1 LRADGIAFILTLSAR
16 SPTSTG
22 AAEARRKQAG
32 DAGLCKNGEK
42 PMREQLRH
50 FRLGVI
56 STISVACIL
65 ATASMSNAAQLTAPV
80 ATTTGTYQG
89 LMNFQELPGDPTSGV
104 NVFFGIR
111 YGQAPVGT
119 LRWKPPQAPNP
130 GQGSI
135 VAATIGH
142 TCTQGRATDSE
153 DCLFLNVYTPSHVT
167 PRSRLPVFIWI
178 HGGALV
184 NGAGSDYDPSVMV
197 ADNNII
203 VVTINYRLGSLGF
216 LAASVL
222 EATAPNAFQNVGDAG
237 NYGFMDQQFAMAWVQ
252 RNIAAFGGDPD
263 AVTIGGESAGG
274 LSVSSHLASTNTYRG
289 LTGHNLFGGAI
300 IESGAYMYHD
310 VPSLAT
316 YQALS
321 DTFAQQD
328 ANQFCNGSLTLACLQ
343 GLTAAQVFAN
353 ERDFGGFGIAPNFG
367 TKILPLD
374 LHTAFSTGRF
384 NQVPVLQGTNLNEGR
399 LFEPSFFPSAVTAP
413 SGTAPTIFAAGGPA
427 SFDLQVPNILCA
439 NPQFTGTPAT
449 CSYLQ
454 EIQFFLQTLVT
465 ATPSNSG
472 PTAPFTEAVV
482 AASATA
488 EGEYPIASFHNFVPQ
503 TTSSIPNLNN
513 NFGGGNVD
521 EALSQIFTDFVF
533 ACNGLDSN
541 SDLSRRTRVFAYEFN
556 DPNAPSAAGV
566 PGPGSNRAGF
576 TTASQHAA
584 ELQYIFN
591 FGSAFTPAQAALA
604 GDMKTYWANFVK
616 TGDPNRNTRDDLATL
631 VSLKPSIGLP
641 HWPHF
646 DARSDQDHDGD
657 DNDHGNQKVQS
668 LTPPGLLAAQGPHPF
683 NTFRND
689 HFCRTWEPLLT
700 FNNGNEPQQP

>member
-1 LRADGIAFILTLSAR
+1 
-16 SPTSTG
+16 
-22 AAEARRKQAG
+22 
-32 DAGLCKNGEK
+32 
-42 PMREQLRH
+42 MREQLRH

-56 STISVACIL
+56 GAMSVACIL
-65 ATASMSNAAQLTAPV
+65 ATAPVANAAGLTAPV

-89 LMNFQELPGDPTSGV
+89 LMNFQELPGDPASGV

-111 YGQAPVGT
+111 YGQAPLGT

-142 TCTQGRATDSE
+142 TCVQGRATDSE
-153 DCLFLNVYTPSHVT
+153 DCLFLNVYTPSNAT
-167 PRSRLPVFIWI
+167 ANSKLPVFIWI

-197 ADNNII
+197 AENDII

-222 EATAPNAFQNVGDAG
+222 AATAPNAFQNVGDAG
-237 NYGFMDQQFAMAWVQ
+237 NYGFMDQQFAMAWVHD
-252 RNIAAFGGDPD
+252 NIAAFGGDPTT
-263 AVTIGGESAGG
+263 VTIGGESAGG
-274 LSVSSHLASTNTYRG
+274 LSVSSHLASTNTFRG
-289 LTGHNLFGGAI
+289 LTGRDLFGGAI

-316 YQALS
+316 YQTLS
-321 DTFAQQD
+321 NTFAQQD
-328 ANQFCNGSLTLACLQ
+328 ANAFCGGTLTLACLQ

-374 LHTAFSTGRF
+374 LHTAFATGQI
-384 NQVPVLQGTNLNEGR
+384 NHVPVLQGTNANEGR
-399 LFEPSFFPSAVTAP
+399 LFEPSFFPRQLTAP
-413 SGTAPTIFAAGGPA
+413 FGTTATIFAAGGPA
-427 SFDLQVPNILCA
+427 SFDLQEPNILCA
-439 NPQFTGTPAT
+439 SPPFSSNLAT

-465 ATPSNSG
+465 ATPSNQT
-472 PTAPFTEAVV
+472 PTSPFTEAVV

-488 EGEYPIASFHNFVPQ
+488 ASQYPIANFHNFVPP
-503 TTSSIPNLNN
+503 TPSSPLNN

-533 ACNGLDSN
+533 ACNGFDSN
-541 SDLSRRTRVFAYEFN
+541 SDLSNQVPVFAYEFN
-556 DPNAPSAAGV
+556 DPNAPNRAGV
-566 PGPGSNRAGF
+566 PGPGANGSGF

-604 GDMKTYWANFVK
+604 TQMKTYWANFVK
-616 TGDPNRNTRDDLATL
+616 TGNPNDRGNAIL
-631 VSLKPSIGLP
+631 VSLKAARAALP
-641 HWPHF
+641 FWKHF
-646 DARSDQDHDGD
+646 NTQDF
-657 DNDHGNQKVQS
+657 QIQS
-668 LTPPGLLAAQGPHPF
+668 LTPPGLVTPQGPHTIT
-683 NTFRND
+683 TFSTD
-689 HFCRTWEPLLT
+689 HFCATWEPLLT
-700 FNNGNEPQQP
+700 FSNGNEPQQP

>member
-1 LRADGIAFILTLSAR
+1 MHPGYRI
-16 SPTSTG
+16 
-22 AAEARRKQAG
+22 
-32 DAGLCKNGEK
+32 
-42 PMREQLRH
+42 
-50 FRLGVI
+50 GVEC
-56 STISVACIL
+56 TVYG
-65 ATASMSNAAQLTAPV
+65 PV
-80 ATTTGTYQG
+80 VTTTGTYTG
-89 LMNFQELPGDPTSGV
+89 LKNFQELPGDPASGV
-104 NVFFGIR
+104 NAFFGIR

-135 VAATIGH
+135 IANAFGH
-142 TCTQGRATDSE
+142 TCVQGRATDSE
-153 DCLFLNVYTPSHVT
+153 DCLFLNVYTPST
-167 PRSRLPVFIWI
+167 ATAKSKLPVFIWI

-197 ADNNII
+197 AGNEII

-222 EATAPNAFQNVGDAG
+222 AATAPNAFQNVGDAG
-237 NYGFMDQQFAMAWVQ
+237 NYGFMDQQFAMAWVHD
-252 RNIAAFGGDPD
+252 NIAAFGGDPET
-263 AVTIGGESAGG
+263 VTIGGESAGG
-274 LSVSSHLASTNTYRG
+274 LSVSSHLASTSTFRG

-316 YQALS
+316 YQTLS
-321 DTFAQQD
+321 NTFAQQD
-328 ANQFCNGSLTLACLQ
+328 ANQFCGGNLTLACLQ
-343 GLTAAQVFAN
+343 GLAAAQVFAN

-399 LFEPSFFPSAVTAP
+399 LFESSFFPKAVTAP
-413 SGTAPTIFAAGGPA
+413 FGTTATIFAAGGPA
-427 SFDLQVPNILCA
+427 SFDLQVANILCA
-439 NPQFTGTPAT
+439 TPQFTGTPAT
-449 CSYLQ
+449 CTYLQ

-465 ATPSNSG
+465 ATPSNQ
-472 PTAPFTEAVV
+472 TATSAFTEAVV

-488 EGEYPIASFHNFVPQ
+488 ESEYPIANFHNFVPQ
-503 TTSSIPNLNN
+503 TTSTIPGLNN

-533 ACNGLDSN
+533 ACNGFDSN
-541 SDLSRRTRVFAYEFN
+541 SDLSRRVKVFAYEFN
-556 DPNAPSAAGV
+556 DPNAPSKAGV
-566 PGPGSNRAGF
+566 PGPGSNGSGF

-591 FGSAFTPAQAALA
+591 FGSNFTPAQVTLA
-604 GDMKTYWANFVK
+604 NQMKTYWANFVK
-616 TGDPNRNTRDDLATL
+616 TGDPNRSSRDLATL
-631 VSLKPSIGLP
+631 VSLKPSDQLP

-646 DARSDQDHDGD
+646 NARSDSDADGD
-657 DNDHGNQKVQS
+657 LDDHGNQKIQS
-668 LTPPGLLAAQGPHPF
+668 LTPPGLLAPQGPHPF
-683 NTFRND
+683 NTFSTD
-689 HFCRTWEPLLT
+689 HFCATWQPLLT

>member
-1 LRADGIAFILTLSAR
+1 
-16 SPTSTG
+16 
-22 AAEARRKQAG
+22 
-32 DAGLCKNGEK
+32 
-42 PMREQLRH
+42 MREQLRQ

-56 STISVACIL
+56 GAISAACIL
-65 ATASMSNAAQLTAPV
+65 ATASASNAQFTAPV
-80 ATTTGTYQG
+80 VTTTGTYTG
-89 LMNFQELPGDPTSGV
+89 LKNFQELPGDPASGV
-104 NVFFGIR
+104 NAFFGIR

-135 VAATIGH
+135 IANAFGH
-142 TCTQGRATDSE
+142 TCVQGRATDSE
-153 DCLFLNVYTPSHVT
+153 DCLFLNVYTPSNAAPT
-167 PRSRLPVFIWI
+167 SRLPVFIWI

-222 EATAPNAFQNVGDAG
+222 AATQPNAFQNVGDAG

-252 RNIAAFGGDPD
+252 QNIAAFGGDPTT
-263 AVTIGGESAGG
+263 VTIGGESAGG
-274 LSVSSHLASTNTYRG
+274 LSVSSHLASTNTFSG

-316 YQALS
+316 YQTLS
-321 DTFAQQD
+321 NTFAQQD
-328 ANQFCNGSLTLACLQ
+328 ANQFCSGNLTLACLQ

-374 LHTAFSTGRF
+374 LHTAFSTGQF
-384 NQVPVLQGTNLNEGR
+384 NQVPVLQGTNANEGR
-399 LFEPSFFPSAVTAP
+399 LFEPSFFPKAVTAP
-413 SGTAPTIFAAGGPA
+413 FGTTATIFAAGGPA
-427 SFDLQVPNILCA
+427 SFDLQVANILCA
-439 NPQFTGTPAT
+439 TPQFTGTPAT
-449 CSYLQ
+449 CTYLQ

-465 ATPSNSG
+465 ATPSNQ
-472 PTAPFTEAVV
+472 TATSAFTEAVV

-488 EGEYPIASFHNFVPQ
+488 ANEYPITNFHNFVTP
-503 TTSSIPNLNN
+503 TPGSPLNN

-533 ACNGLDSN
+533 ACNGFDSN
-541 SDLSRRTRVFAYEFN
+541 SDLSRRVKVFAYEFN
-556 DPNAPSAAGV
+556 DPNAPSKAGV
-566 PGPGSNRAGF
+566 PGPGSNGSGF

-591 FGSAFTPAQAALA
+591 FGSAFTPAQATLA
-604 GDMKTYWANFVK
+604 NQMKTYWANFIK
-616 TGDPNRNTRDDLATL
+616 TGDPNSRGDLTNL
-631 VSLKPSIGLP
+631 VSLSTPHAQLP
-641 HWPHF
+641 LWVHF
-646 DARSDQDHDGD
+646 NA
-657 DNDHGNQKVQS
+657 GNRKVQS
-668 LTPPGLLAAQGPHPF
+668 LTPAGLLSPQGPNPF
-683 NTFRND
+683 DTFSTD
-689 HFCRTWEPLLT
+689 HFCATWEPLLT
-700 FNNGNEPQQP
+700 FNNSNEPQQP

>member
-1 LRADGIAFILTLSAR
+1 
-16 SPTSTG
+16 
-22 AAEARRKQAG
+22 
-32 DAGLCKNGEK
+32 
-42 PMREQLRH
+42 MREQLRQL
-50 FRLGVI
+50 RLGVI
-56 STISVACIL
+56 GAMSVACIL
-65 ATASMSNAAQLTAPV
+65 ATTSVSNAVTLTAPV

-89 LMNFQELPGDPTSGV
+89 LMNFQELPGDPATGV

-111 YGQAPVGT
+111 YGQAPAGT

-135 VAATIGH
+135 VAATPGH
-142 TCTQGRATDSE
+142 TCVQGRPTTDSE
-153 DCLFLNVYTPSHVT
+153 DCLFLNVYTPSNAT
-167 PRSRLPVFIWI
+167 AKSRLPVFIWI

-197 ADNNII
+197 ADNDII

-222 EATAPNAFQNVGDAG
+222 AATAPDSFQNVGDAG

-274 LSVSSHLASTNTYRG
+274 LSVSAQLASTNTFRG
-289 LTGHNLFGGAI
+289 LTGRDLFEGAI

-316 YQALS
+316 YQTLS
-321 DTFAQQD
+321 NTFAQQD
-328 ANQFCNGSLTLACLQ
+328 ANAFCGGSLTLACLQ

-367 TKILPLD
+367 TKILPHD
-374 LHTAFSTGRF
+374 LHTAFSTGQF
-384 NQVPVLQGTNLNEGR
+384 NQVPVLQGTNANEGR
-399 LFEPSFFPSAVTAP
+399 LFEPGFFPAGLVFPGVSTAN
-413 SGTAPTIFAAGGPA
+413 IVAAGGPA
-427 SFDLQVPNILCA
+427 SFGLQVPNGLCA
-439 NPQFTGTPAT
+439 TPPFIGQPAICT
-449 CSYLQ
+449 YTQ
-454 EIQFFLQTLVT
+454 EIAFFMQTLVT
-465 ATPSNSG
+465 ATPSNQT
-472 PTAPFTEAVV
+472 PTSPFTEAVV
-482 AASATA
+482 AASIGAA
-488 EGEYPIASFHNFVPQ
+488 GEYPIANFHNFVPQ
-503 TTSSIPNLNN
+503 TTGTIPGLNN

-533 ACNGLDSN
+533 ACNGFDSN

-556 DPNAPSAAGV
+556 DPNAPSRAGV
-566 PGPGSNRAGF
+566 LGPGSNGSGF

-591 FGSAFTPAQAALA
+591 FGSAFTSAQATLA
-604 GDMKTYWANFVK
+604 TDMKTYWANFVK
-616 TGDPNRNTRDDLATL
+616 TGDPNRSRSDDLATL
-631 VSLKPSIGLP
+631 VSLKPQQTQLP

-646 DARSDQDHDGD
+646 SARSDHDGD
-657 DNDHGNQKVQS
+657 GDVAEGGQKIQS
-668 LTPPGLLAAQGPHPF
+668 LTPPGPTAPQGPHPF
-683 NTFRND
+683 NTFSTD
-689 HFCRTWEPLLT
+689 HFCATWQPLLT
-700 FNNGNEPQQP
+700 FDNGNEPQQP

>member
-1 LRADGIAFILTLSAR
+1 M
-16 SPTSTG
+16 
-22 AAEARRKQAG
+22 KV
-32 DAGLCKNGEK
+32 
-42 PMREQLRH
+42 QLRH

-56 STISVACIL
+56 GAMSLACIL
-65 ATASMSNAAQLTAPV
+65 ATTLAANAVQLTAPV

-89 LMNFQELPGDPTSGV
+89 LMNFQELPGDPASGV

-111 YGQAPVGT
+111 YGQPPVGT

-135 VAATIGH
+135 VAATPGH
-142 TCTQGRATDSE
+142 TCTQGRSTDAE
-153 DCLFLNVYTPSHVT
+153 DCLFLNVYVPSAAT
-167 PRSRLPVFIWI
+167 ARSRLPVFIWI

-184 NGAGSDYDPSVMV
+184 SGAGSDYDPSVMV
-197 ADNNII
+197 ADNDII

-222 EATAPNAFQNVGDAG
+222 SATAPNAFQNVGDAG

-252 RNIAAFGGDPD
+252 DNIRAFGGDPET
-263 AVTIGGESAGG
+263 VTIGGESAGG
-274 LSVSSHLASTNTYRG
+274 LSVSAHLASTNTFRG
-289 LTGHNLFGGAI
+289 LTGRDLFGGAI

-316 YQALS
+316 YQTLS
-321 DTFAQQD
+321 NTFAQQD
-328 ANQFCNGSLTLACLQ
+328 ANAFCGGSLTLACLQ
-343 GLTAAQVFAN
+343 GLSPAQVFAN
-353 ERDFGGFGIAPNFG
+353 EKDFGGFGIAPNFG
-367 TKILPLD
+367 TKVLPLD
-374 LHTAFSTGRF
+374 LHTAFATGRF
-384 NQVPVLQGTNLNEGR
+384 NKVPVLQGTNLNEGR

-413 SGTAPTIFAAGGPA
+413 GGTAPTIFAAGGPA

-439 NPQFTGTPAT
+439 TPQFTGTPAT

-454 EIQFFLQTLVT
+454 EIGFFLETLVT
-465 ATPSNSG
+465 ATPSTQG

-482 AASATA
+482 ATAPKAAS
-488 EGEYPIASFHNFVPQ
+488 EYPIANFHNFVPQ
-503 TTSSIPNLNN
+503 TTSTIPGLNN
-513 NFGGGNVD
+513 DFGGGNVD

-541 SDLSRRTRVFAYEFN
+541 SDLSRRVPVFAYEFN
-556 DPNAPSAAGV
+556 DPNAPSKAGV
-566 PGPGSNRAGF
+566 PGPGTNASGF

-591 FGSAFTPAQAALA
+591 FGSAFTSAQATLA
-604 GDMKTYWANFVK
+604 TDMKTYWANFVR
-616 TGDPNRNTRDDLATL
+616 TGNPNRSSRDDLATL
-631 VSLKPSIGLP
+631 VSLRPPRTQLP

-646 DARSDQDHDGD
+646 DARGD
-657 DNDHGNQKVQS
+657 DDDHARGDQQVQS
-668 LTPPGLLAAQGPHPF
+668 LTPPALLTPQGPHPF
-683 NTFRND
+683 DSFSSE
-689 HFCRTWEPLLT
+689 HFCATWQPLLT

>member
-1 LRADGIAFILTLSAR
+1 
-16 SPTSTG
+16 
-22 AAEARRKQAG
+22 
-32 DAGLCKNGEK
+32 
-42 PMREQLRH
+42 MREQLRH

-56 STISVACIL
+56 GAMSVACML
-65 ATASMSNAAQLTAPV
+65 ATASVSNAAGLTAPV

-89 LMNFQELPGDPTSGV
+89 LMNFQQLPGDPASGV
-104 NVFFGIR
+104 NVFLGIR

-135 VAATIGH
+135 VAATPGH
-142 TCTQGRATDSE
+142 TCALQGRATDSE
-153 DCLFLNVYTPSHVT
+153 DCLFLNVYTPSTAT

-197 ADNNII
+197 ADNDII

-252 RNIAAFGGDPD
+252 NNIRAFGGDPD

-274 LSVSSHLASTNTYRG
+274 LSVSSHLASTNTFRG
-289 LTGHNLFGGAI
+289 LTGRDLFGGAI

-316 YQALS
+316 YQTLS
-321 DTFAQQD
+321 NTFAQQD
-328 ANQFCNGSLTLACLQ
+328 ANAFCAGTLTLACLQ
-343 GLTAAQVFAN
+343 GLTVAQLFTN
-353 ERDFGGFGIAPNFG
+353 ERDFGGFGITPNSG
-367 TKILPLD
+367 TKILPLG
-374 LHTAFSTGRF
+374 LHTAFSTGQF
-384 NQVPVLQGTNLNEGR
+384 NHVPVLQGTNANEGR
-399 LFEPSFFPSAVTAP
+399 LFEPAFFPAGLVFPGVSAA
-413 SGTAPTIFAAGGPA
+413 TIFAAGGPA
-427 SFDLQVPNILCA
+427 SFGLQVPNGLCA
-439 NPQFTGTPAT
+439 TPPFAGTPAT

-454 EIQFFLQTLVT
+454 EIQFFLATLVT

-472 PTAPFTEAVV
+472 PTSPFTQAVV
-482 AASATA
+482 ATSATA
-488 EGEYPIASFHNFVPQ
+488 ASEYPIANFHNFVPQ
-503 TTSSIPNLNN
+503 TTSSIPGLNN

-533 ACNGLDSN
+533 ACNGFDSN
-541 SDLSRRTRVFAYEFN
+541 SDLSKRTRVFAYEFN
-556 DPNAPSAAGV
+556 DPNAPNRAGV
-566 PGPGSNRAGF
+566 PGPGANASGF

-591 FGSAFTPAQAALA
+591 FGSAFTPAQATLA
-604 GDMKTYWANFVK
+604 TDMKTYWANFVK
-616 TGDPNRNTRDDLATL
+616 TGDPNLRGFDGRDLLTFVDLRARHAQ
-631 VSLKPSIGLP
+631 PP
-641 HWPHF
+641 FWPHF
-646 DARSDQDHDGD
+646 RAHDDDDQR
-657 DNDHGNQKVQS
+657 VQS
-668 LTPPGLLAAQGPHPF
+668 LTPQGMLTPQGPHPF
-683 NTFRND
+683 DTFRTD
-689 HFCRTWEPLLT
+689 HFCATWEPLLT
-700 FNNGNEPQQP
+700 FNNGNEPEQP